1 MKRLF
6 YRIANFFRFVK
17 TDPKLKKETDWQE
30 IDQKY
35 FSKEAPL
42 SYTNSNDF
50 EEDGLPTKYVVEKNK
65 VVLSSR
71 VQTEIGQQVQKAT
84 PKQPE
89 NKKKEPLFPISEMLE
104 NSRNELV
111 EVKEWEMSLGGS
123 SEKPKKIKPN
133 LPKNANLKQL
143 LNEKYNNKET
153 VYRDNKGRFASLK
166 K

>member
-6 YRIANFFRFVK
+6 YRIAKFFGFVK
-17 TDPKLKKETDWQE
+17 TDPKLKKETHWEE

-71 VQTEIGQQVQKAT
+71 
-84 PKQPE
+84 
-89 NKKKEPLFPISEMLE
+89 EPLFPISEMLE